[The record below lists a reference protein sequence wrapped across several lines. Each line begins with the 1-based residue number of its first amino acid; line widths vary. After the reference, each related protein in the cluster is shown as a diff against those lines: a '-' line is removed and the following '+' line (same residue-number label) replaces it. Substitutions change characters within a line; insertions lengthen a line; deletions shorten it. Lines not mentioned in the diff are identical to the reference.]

1 MNPCRKRCYRGAPFI
16 ALDNLRGEISNQLL
30 ESAIRGEGK
39 VAARRAYARTTQIET
54 DHVYWLATSNRAQ
67 TTPDLANRSI
77 ITRLRKC
84 APDFQFQHY
93 AEGDL
98 LTHIEKKSDH
108 YLSCVF
114 TIIREWHVRGKPRT
128 HETSHDFREWSQSL
142 DWIIQNIFRLPPL
155 LDGHRDEQ
163 LRISSPGLSFLRDVA
178 LVVEIIGDCG
188 KDLSATDLA
197 LLCDA
202 ASLEVPGNA
211 PGAEIDK
218 TARRVGSIFAP
229 LFRASDKVTVEGFEV
244 TKNTQPRKLADRGEF
259 RDTKFYCFNRRAL
272 N

>member
-1 MNPCRKRCYRGAPFI
+1 MNPCRKRCYRVHRLLLWITFEVRFPTNCLNQQSGERAR
-16 ALDNLRGEISNQLL
+16 LLRG
-30 ESAIRGEGK
+30 
-39 VAARRAYARTTQIET
+39 ARTPEQHRSKLITFIGWP
-54 DHVYWLATSNRAQ
+54 HQ
-67 TTPDLANRSI
+67 TGRKQRRTWPNRSI